1 MAVEQGRT
9 DYKVE
14 AVIAKA
20 MADLKA
26 YQRSADGNK
35 VERGIAIDVNTGA
48 VLYDATGDAMRLDVS
63 TGFGNDKKPL
73 GDAGLRRFKAA
84 MPLSVLDIHTHTGI
98 GSMGERDWGA
108 FVLPQIAEAR
118 LITDDAV
125 YVARKTAA
133 FARLPEMVTTWQAV
147 TALYNHL
154 YDKLARDSRT
164 TLLDEESVKAATI
177 AASKGVA
184 LELRVVFETLER

>member
-73 GDAGLRRFKAA
+73 GEAGLRRFKAA
-84 MPLSVLDIHTHTGI
+84 RPLSVLDIHTHTGI
-98 GSMGERDWGA
+98 GSMSERDWGA

-118 LITDDAV
+118 VITDDAV

-133 FARLPEMVTTWQAV
+133 FARLPEMVTTGQAV
-147 TALYNHL
+147 KALYNHL
-154 YDKLARDSRT
+154 YEKKMQGKPQT
-164 TLLDEESVKAATI
+164 EESVKAATI
-177 AASKGVA
+177 ATSKDVA
-184 LELRVVFETLER
+184 LELRVVFETLGR

>member
-26 YQRSADGNK
+26 YQRSADGK

-73 GDAGLRRFKAA
+73 GNAGLRRFKAA

-98 GSMGERDWGA
+98 GSMSERDWGRCRQD
-108 FVLPQIAEAR
+108 PQAG
-118 LITDDAV
+118 
-125 YVARKTAA
+125 
-133 FARLPEMVTTWQAV
+133 RLPCLSRGLLRLADIQTPGQRPGRSPSDLVRRRWPRARRVLGRRASLLEAARRPMW
-147 TALYNHL
+147 HL
-154 YDKLARDSRT
+154 PGPASRMPRPY
-164 TLLDEESVKAATI
+164 S
-177 AASKGVA
+177 GC
-184 LELRVVFETLER
+184 

>member
-26 YQRSADGNK
+26 YQRSADGK

-73 GDAGLRRFKAA
+73 GNAGLRRFKAA

-98 GSMGERDWGA
+98 GSMSERDWGA

-118 LITDDAV
+118 LVTDDAV

-133 FARLPEMVTTWQAV
+133 FARLPEMVATEQAV
-147 TALYNHL
+147 KALYNHL
-154 YDKLARDSRT
+154 YGKKMQGT
-164 TLLDEESVKAATI
+164 PTEESVKSATI
-177 AASKGVA
+177 ATSKEVA